1 MGASLFVFSSVEQ
14 VAIAKIVR
22 DFPAAAQALET
33 RLRLILESLIRECH
47 GLFLSEDEADYVLA
61 GLADRIV
68 GRTITETG
76 DWSEADD
83 LRTAAIDL
91 LTRHLLARMRDEFL
105 QGVLVLRHSRA
116 DQASSIATGDRAHG

>member
-14 VAIAKIVR
+14 VAIAKILR

-33 RLRLILESLIRECH
+33 GLQAILERLIRECH

-76 DWSEADD
+76 NWSEVDD
-83 LRTAAIDL
+83 LRIAAIDL

-105 QGVLVLRHSRA
+105 QGVLVPRHSRA